1 MWKNSSSVQTSLQR
15 ITYYISNQNPSVT
28 HTNIFIFITISLS
41 LMWFSHLFNLIVHVR
56 FFSATQQHD
65 EPVSPSFC
73 LSPVHT
79 LQASLAGV
87 PEPPVNTHLSP
98 CLLYESCTNAATPS
112 AVTLAPTA
120 NTFICYQ
127 LLAHIYAA
135 TICFS
140 SPRVRFNGVISRK
153 TGFSLCLLKKGVQSS
168 VHTGGLQHGACGH
181 LVTSVEPVCHPPST
195 FYK

>member
-28 HTNIFIFITISLS
+28 YTNIFIFIIISLS
-41 LMWFSHLFNLIVHVR
+41 NVIVHVR

-98 CLLYESCTNAATPS
+98 CLLYESCANAATPS

-153 TGFSLCLLKKGVQSS
+153 TGFSIGLLK
-168 VHTGGLQHGACGH
+168 
-181 LVTSVEPVCHPPST
+181 
-195 FYK
+195 